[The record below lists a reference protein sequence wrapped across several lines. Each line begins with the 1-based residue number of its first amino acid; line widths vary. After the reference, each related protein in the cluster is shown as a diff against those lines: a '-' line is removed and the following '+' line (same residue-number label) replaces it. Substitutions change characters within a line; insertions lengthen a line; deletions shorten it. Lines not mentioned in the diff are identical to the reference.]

1 MTKKAKNKQKDEEG
15 ILRTTRDRRL
25 FPNVP
30 DPSGKRSNASRRNNH
45 EGEQR
50 PEYAEFAG
58 QRYEV
63 EVDVTATIGKTTIQ
77 GKTVNLSQTG
87 MLLQVPSHFDISHM
101 EGEECRLDFRLHE
114 GDLQEG
120 TEMRYKR
127 LNAKVVRVVEAKH
140 CLAIQFEEPLYEAR
154 RGTDR
159 LLFLLASMFLF
170 LCTGVIMGMRVESI
184 RYFATNPWLYGY
196 SIMTA
201 AFLLSRYLFGSFYK
215 PTPVDPDYTPSVTIV
230 IPCFNEEEWIRETIL
245 RCADQDYPV
254 DKLELIIVDDG
265 SSDNSVEVI
274 KQTVRDMC
282 AEGPQY
288 DIENRCRVFL
298 QNYNQ
303 GKREA
308 MGIGIR
314 NARTEL
320 IVFVDS
326 DSFLQ
331 PNAIR
336 VLVQPMKDPKMGG
349 VAGRTDVANIYTN
362 WLTKMQAVRYY
373 ISFRI
378 MKAAEA
384 YFDSVMCL
392 SGPLS
397 CYRLDAVRE
406 VFDKWINQRFM
417 GQKATFGDDR
427 SLTNYIVEHHR
438 TGYQDHAIC
447 STIVPSKN
455 RVFLRQQM
463 RWKRSWLRESLRAC
477 TFMWK
482 KQPFMALSF
491 YLGVLVPLIAPII
504 VIYNL
509 VYVPFFRGIFP
520 AAFLIGLLM
529 MSLMMCFA
537 QLILKKSSLWFYG
550 FLFCLYYEVVLLWQM
565 IWAWLTFWVN
575 DWGTRG
581 KGKKREEAR
590 AEAEARAKAKA
601 EADAAA
607 GTAAV
612 TGAGAAQKEVAA
624 DHG

>member
-1 MTKKAKNKQKDEEG
+1 MTKKSKKKIKEDSV
-15 ILRTTRDRRL
+15 LRETKDRRL

-30 DPSGKRSNASRRNNH
+30 DPSHRRNNASRRNNH
-45 EGEQR
+45 EGETR
-50 PEYAEFAG
+50 PEYATFAG
-58 QRYEV
+58 QRYEC
-63 EVDVTATIGKTTIQ
+63 EVKVSISYGGKTVRGT
-77 GKTVNLSQTG
+77 TVNLSQTG
-87 MLLQVPSHFDISHM
+87 MLAKLPEYFELSELDGQNVT
-101 EGEECRLDFRLHE
+101 LDFLLEE
-114 GDLQEG
+114 GNLQEG
-120 TEMRYKR
+120 TELHYRR
-127 LNAKVVRVVEAKH
+127 LKAHVVRILPDKH
-140 CLAIQFEEPLYEAR
+140 CAAIAFSRPLYEAR
-154 RGTDR
+154 RRTDR
-159 LLFLLASMFLF
+159 ILFVLSSIFLT
-170 LCTGVIMGMRVESI
+170 LCTAVILLMRVDSI

-201 AFLLSRYLFGSFYK
+201 LFLLSRYLFGSFYK
-215 PTPVDPDYTPSVTIV
+215 PTPVDPSYTPSVTIV
-230 IPCFNEEEWIRETIL
+230 IPCFNEETWIRETIL

-254 DKLELIIVDDG
+254 DKLDLIIVDDG

-288 DIENRCRVFL
+288 DIENRVRVFQ

-326 DSFLQ
+326 DSFLH
-331 PNAIR
+331 PDAIR
-336 VLVQPMKDPKMGG
+336 TLVQPMKDPKMGG

-397 CYRLDAVRE
+397 CYRLDVVRE

-427 SLTNYIVEHHR
+427 SLTNYVVEHYR

-447 STIVPSKN
+447 STIVPSRNK
-455 RVFLRQQM
+455 VFLRQQM

-482 KQPFMALSF
+482 KEPFMALSF

-504 VIYNL
+504 VLYNL
-509 VYVPFFRGIFP
+509 VYVPVFHHVFP
-520 AAFLIGLLM
+520 ATFLMGLLM

-550 FLFCLYYEVVLLWQM
+550 FIFCLYYELVLLWQM

-581 KGKKREEAR
+581 KGKKRADAQAEAKAR
-590 AEAEARAKAKA
+590 AEEAASR
-601 EADAAA
+601 
-607 GTAAV
+607 G
-612 TGAGAAQKEVAA
+612 
-624 DHG
+624 

>member
-1 MTKKAKNKQKDEEG
+1 MKNKSKEKNSKNEDI
-15 ILRTTRDRRL
+15 ILQETKDRRL
-25 FPNVP
+25 LSNVP
-30 DPSGKRSNASRRNNH
+30 DPSGQRSNKSRRDNH
-45 EGEQR
+45 EGDHR

-58 QRYEV
+58 QRYETN
-63 EVDVTATIGKTTIQ
+63 VDVTVSIGNRRIRGRTLNI
-77 GKTVNLSQTG
+77 SQTG
-87 MLLQVPSHFDISHM
+87 MLLKLNEPTELSLLKAEQEVK
-101 EGEECRLDFRLHE
+101 LDFRLHE

-120 TEMRYKR
+120 TELHYKR
-127 LNAKVVRVVEAKH
+127 VKATVVRLMDGSG
-140 CLAIQFEEPLYEAR
+140 CTAIRFSRPLYEER
-154 RGTDR
+154 RATDR
-159 LLFLLASMFLF
+159 LLLALASLFLF
-170 LCTGVIMGMRVESI
+170 FCTMVIMMMRVESI
-184 RYFATNPWLYGY
+184 RYFTSNPWLYGY

-201 AFLLSRYLFGSFYK
+201 VFLLSRYLFGSFYH
-215 PTPVDPDYTPSVTIV
+215 PIPVDPDYTPSVTVV
-230 IPCFNEEEWIRETIL
+230 IPCFNEETWIRETIL
-245 RCADQDYPV
+245 RCVDQDYPV
-254 DKLELIIVDDG
+254 DKLEFIIVDDG
-265 SSDNSVEVI
+265 STDNSVEVI
-274 KQTVRDMC
+274 KKTVEDMC
-282 AEGPQY
+282 AEGEQY
-288 DIENRCRVFL
+288 AIKERVRLFF

-326 DSFLQ
+326 DSFLH

-336 VLVQPMKDPKMGG
+336 TLVQPMKDPKMGG
-349 VAGRTDVANIYTN
+349 VAGRTDVANAYTN
-362 WLTKMQAVRYY
+362 WRTKMQSVRYY

-397 CYRLDAVRE
+397 CYRLDMVRE
-406 VFDKWINQRFM
+406 VFDKWINQKFM

-427 SLTNYIVEHHR
+427 SLTNYIVENHR
-438 TGYQDHAIC
+438 TYYQDTAIC
-447 STIVPSKN
+447 STIVPTTRKQ
-455 RVFLRQQM
+455 FLRQQM

-482 KQPFMALSF
+482 KQPFMAISF

-504 VIYNL
+504 VLYNL
-509 VYVPFFRGIFP
+509 VYVPFVRHVFP

-537 QLILKKSSLWFYG
+537 QLILKKSTLWFYG

-565 IWAWLTFWVN
+565 LWAWLTFWVN

-581 KGKKREEAR
+581 KGRKRREQVIAQK
-590 AEAEARAKAKA
+590 KAK
-601 EADAAA
+601 EAAS
-607 GTAAV
+607 
-612 TGAGAAQKEVAA
+612 
-624 DHG
+624 HG

>member
-1 MTKKAKNKQKDEEG
+1 MIKKRKKKKEVSDLLLHETK
-15 ILRTTRDRRL
+15 DRRL

-30 DPSGKRSNASRRNNH
+30 DPSGRRSNSSRRNNH
-45 EGEQR
+45 DGEQR
-50 PEYAEFAG
+50 PEYAQFAG

-63 EVDVTATIGKTTIQ
+63 AIKVTINHEKARLVGQTENI
-77 GKTVNLSQTG
+77 SQTG
-87 MLLQVPSHFDISHM
+87 MLVKLPETTDLSVIDGQPVT
-101 EGEECRLDFRLHE
+101 LDFQLEE

-120 TEMRYKR
+120 TEKRYRR
-127 LNAKVVRVVEAKH
+127 LKARVVR
-140 CLAIQFEEPLYEAR
+140 
-154 RGTDR
+154 
-159 LLFLLASMFLF
+159 
-170 LCTGVIMGMRVESI
+170 
-184 RYFATNPWLYGY
+184 
-196 SIMTA
+196 
-201 AFLLSRYLFGSFYK
+201 
-215 PTPVDPDYTPSVTIV
+215 V
-230 IPCFNEEEWIRETIL
+230 IPCFNEETWIRETII

-282 AEGPQY
+282 AEGAQY
-288 DIENRCRVFL
+288 RIEERVRVFL

-326 DSFLQ
+326 DSFLA

-336 VLVQPMKDPKMGG
+336 TLVQPMKDPKMGG
-349 VAGRTDVANIYTN
+349 VAGRTDVANVYTN

-397 CYRLDAVRE
+397 CYRLSVVRE
-406 VFDKWINQRFM
+406 VFDKWINQRFL

-427 SLTNYIVEHHR
+427 SLTNYVVEHHR
-438 TGYQDHAIC
+438 TTYQDHALC
-447 STIVPSKN
+447 STIVPSKQK
-455 RVFLRQQM
+455 VFLRQQM

-504 VIYNL
+504 VLYNL
-509 VYVPFFRGIFP
+509 VYVPLVLHIFP

-537 QLILKKSSLWFYG
+537 QLILKKSSLWIYG
-550 FLFCLYYEVVLLWQM
+550 FFFCLYYEVILLWQM

-581 KGKKREEAR
+581 KGVKRADMQ
-590 AEAEARAKAKA
+590 AK
-601 EADAAA
+601 
-607 GTAAV
+607 
-612 TGAGAAQKEVAA
+612 AQKEGGTG
-624 DHG
+624 HG

>member
-1 MTKKAKNKQKDEEG
+1 
-15 ILRTTRDRRL
+15 
-25 FPNVP
+25 
-30 DPSGKRSNASRRNNH
+30 
-45 EGEQR
+45 
-50 PEYAEFAG
+50 
-58 QRYEV
+58 
-63 EVDVTATIGKTTIQ
+63 
-77 GKTVNLSQTG
+77 
-87 MLLQVPSHFDISHM
+87 
-101 EGEECRLDFRLHE
+101 
-114 GDLQEG
+114 
-120 TEMRYKR
+120 
-127 LNAKVVRVVEAKH
+127 
-140 CLAIQFEEPLYEAR
+140 
-154 RGTDR
+154 
-159 LLFLLASMFLF
+159 
-170 LCTGVIMGMRVESI
+170 
-184 RYFATNPWLYGY
+184 
-196 SIMTA
+196 MTA
-201 AFLLSRYLFGSFYK
+201 LFLLSRYLFGSFYV
-215 PTPVDPDYTPSVTIV
+215 PVPVDPDYTPSVTIV
-230 IPCFNEEEWIRETIL
+230 IPCFNEEKWIRETIL

-282 AEGPQY
+282 HEGPQY
-288 DIENRCRVFL
+288 NIENRVRVFL

-349 VAGRTDVANIYTN
+349 VAGRTDVANVYTN

-397 CYRLDAVRE
+397 CYRLDVVRE

-427 SLTNYIVEHHR
+427 SLTNYVVEHYR

-447 STIVPSKN
+447 STIVPSRNKQ
-455 RVFLRQQM
+455 FLRQQM

-504 VIYNL
+504 VLYNL
-509 VYVPFFRGIFP
+509 VYIPVFRHIFP
-520 AAFLIGLLM
+520 AAFLVGLLM

-565 IWAWLTFWVN
+565 IWAWVTFWVN

-581 KGKKREEAR
+581 KGKKRAQ
-590 AEAEARAKAKA
+590 AK
-601 EADAAA
+601 
-607 GTAAV
+607 
-612 TGAGAAQKEVAA
+612 AGAAKPEGVRE
-624 DHG
+624 HG

>member
-1 MTKKAKNKQKDEEG
+1 MTKKSSKKKLKADS
-15 ILRTTRDRRL
+15 ILRETKDRRL

-30 DPSGKRSNASRRNNH
+30 DPSHRRSNASRRNNH
-45 EGEQR
+45 EGEAR
-50 PEYAEFAG
+50 PEYATFAG
-58 QRYEV
+58 QRYES
-63 EVDVTATIGKTTIQ
+63 EVKVSISYGGKTVKGT
-77 GKTVNLSQTG
+77 TVNLSQTG
-87 MLLQVPSHFDISHM
+87 MLAKLPEYFELSELAGQNVI
-101 EGEECRLDFRLHE
+101 LDFRLEE

-120 TEMRYKR
+120 TEMRYRR
-127 LNAKVVRVVEAKH
+127 LKATVVRVLPDKH
-140 CLAIQFEEPLYEAR
+140 CAAIAFSHPLYAAR
-154 RGTDR
+154 RRTDR
-159 LLFLLASMFLF
+159 ILFLLSSIFLT
-170 LCTGVIMGMRVESI
+170 LCTAVIMLMRVDSI

-201 AFLLSRYLFGSFYK
+201 LFLLSRYLFGSFYR

-230 IPCFNEEEWIRETIL
+230 IPCFNEETWIRETIL

-288 DIENRCRVFL
+288 DIENRVRVFL

-308 MGIGIR
+308 MGVGIR

-326 DSFLQ
+326 DSFLH
-331 PNAIR
+331 PDAIR
-336 VLVQPMKDPKMGG
+336 TLVQPMKDPKMGG

-397 CYRLDAVRE
+397 CYRLTVVQE

-427 SLTNYIVEHHR
+427 SLTNYVVEHHR

-447 STIVPSKN
+447 STIVPSRNK
-455 RVFLRQQM
+455 VFLRQQM

-482 KQPFMALSF
+482 KEPFMALSF
-491 YLGVLVPLIAPII
+491 YLGVLVPLIAPVI
-504 VIYNL
+504 VLYNL
-509 VYVPFFRGIFP
+509 VYVPVFHHIFP

-550 FLFCLYYEVVLLWQM
+550 FIFCLYYEIVLLWQM

-581 KGKKREEAR
+581 KGKKRADAQAETQAR
-590 AEAEARAKAKA
+590 AEEAASR
-601 EADAAA
+601 
-607 GTAAV
+607 G
-612 TGAGAAQKEVAA
+612 
-624 DHG
+624 

>member
-1 MTKKAKNKQKDEEG
+1 MTTKAKKHKIPEDH
-15 ILRTTRDRRL
+15 ILLETKDRRL

-30 DPSGKRSNASRRNNH
+30 DPSGRRSHATRRNNH
-45 EGEQR
+45 EGEAR
-50 PEYAEFAG
+50 PEYATFAG

-63 EVDVTATIGKTTIQ
+63 TVNVTIRCGDIMIH
-77 GKTVNLSQTG
+77 GKTVNMSQTG
-87 MLLQVPSHFDISHM
+87 MLVALPDYFNINTLDGKDIKLS
-101 EGEECRLDFRLHE
+101 FRLKE
-114 GDLQEG
+114 GTLQEG
-120 TEMRYKR
+120 TELVYRR
-127 LNAKVVRVVEAKH
+127 LKAKVVRVIEGRH
-140 CLAIQFEEPLYEAR
+140 CAAIEFEHPLYEYR
-154 RGTDR
+154 RRTDHV
-159 LLFLLASMFLF
+159 LFDIAAIFLM
-170 LCTGVIMGMRVESI
+170 LCTTVILLMRVDSV
-184 RYFATNPWLYGY
+184 RHFGTNPWLYGY

-201 AFLLSRYLFGSFYK
+201 LFLLSRYFFGALYK
-215 PTPVDPDYTPSVTIV
+215 PTPTDPDYTPSVTIV
-230 IPCFNEEEWIRETIL
+230 IPCFNEETWIRETIL
-245 RCADQDYPV
+245 RCVDQDYPV
-254 DKLELIIVDDG
+254 DKLDIIIVDDG
-265 SSDNSVEVI
+265 SADNSVEVI
-274 KQTVRDMC
+274 KQTVRDLC

-288 DIENRCRVFL
+288 DIENRVRVFL

-336 VLVQPMKDPKMGG
+336 TLVQPMKDPQMGG

-362 WLTKMQAVRYY
+362 WLTKMQTVRYY

-397 CYRLDAVRE
+397 CYRLSVVRE
-406 VFDKWINQRFM
+406 VFDKWINQQFM

-427 SLTNYIVEHHR
+427 SLTNYVVEHYR

-447 STIVPSKN
+447 STIVPTRQKQ
-455 RVFLRQQM
+455 FLRQQM

-482 KQPFMALSF
+482 KEPFMALTF

-504 VIYNL
+504 VLYNL
-509 VYVPFFRGIFP
+509 VYVPVVHHVFP
-520 AAFLIGLLM
+520 TTFLVGLLM
-529 MSLMMCFA
+529 MALMMCFA

-550 FLFCLYYEVVLLWQM
+550 FLFCLYYEVILLWQM
-565 IWAWLTFWVN
+565 MWAWVTFWVN

-581 KGKKREEAR
+581 KGKKRSEAKAEALAKAR
-590 AEAEARAKAKA
+590 AQAKAKA
-601 EADAAA
+601 EE
-607 GTAAV
+607 AV
-612 TGAGAAQKEVAA
+612 SH
-624 DHG
+624 D